1 MAKVVFVGNGRCG
14 SLPCD
19 PPEKREESKGERN
32 QSNVFLRNDR
42 SRDDRGWKHEE
53 TRVN

>member
-19 PPEKREESKGERN
+19 PPRNEKNQRENAINRMFSFGTI
-32 QSNVFLRNDR
+32 DR
-42 SRDDRGWKHEE
+42 ETIGDGNTRRRG
-53 TRVN
+53 